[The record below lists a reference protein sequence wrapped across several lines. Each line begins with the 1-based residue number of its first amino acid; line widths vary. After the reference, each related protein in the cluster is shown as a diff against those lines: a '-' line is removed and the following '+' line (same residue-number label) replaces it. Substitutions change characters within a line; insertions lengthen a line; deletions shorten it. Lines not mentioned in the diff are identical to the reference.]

1 MRFHYILL
9 TATLLLAGC
18 DLLADPTEPAI
29 KTPVAW
35 VAPVPAT
42 AEIWPAADW
51 WRRFGSTELDSL
63 ILAAK
68 TDNLDIGMAAARV
81 EQAEAQMRSTSSSLW
96 PQLSLGADASRRGPL
111 DESAAAKER
120 SSSSS
125 GNSNNNNNSGS
136 SSSSSS
142 SSMDT
147 ESYGLSLSA
156 SYEVDFWGRNRAN
169 RTAAL
174 ESLRASV
181 ALTATTAVATT
192 YLQILSLRDQIA
204 IADNNL
210 ANARDVLRVVE
221 AKARLGAVSP
231 ADLAQQTGVV
241 AAQEAVLAPLIQ
253 QERESLNALA
263 VLLGRN
269 PEDLKIKGRSLAE
282 LSVPPITSGMPS
294 ALLERRPDIAQAEA
308 NLAAADANVVA
319 ARAAMLPSVDLSG
332 ALSLETAV
340 LSTLFGPAGAAYSVA
355 GSIMQPIFD
364 GGKLAADADLTEAQ
378 RKELILSYRSVI
390 ITAFSEVENALG
402 AVHALDEQY
411 RLQQVQVE
419 QADIAF
425 RIVSARYKG
434 GTDDLITLL
443 DAQRTLFDAQDALSQ
458 IKLQQLQAIVTLY
471 KALGGGWQQ
480 DQAAKAS

>member
-1 MRFHYILL
+1 MRLLPILL
-9 TATLLLAGC
+9 TSMLLLAGC
-18 DLLADPTEPAI
+18 DLLADPTEPPI

-35 VAPVPAT
+35 VAPVPAS

-51 WRRFGSTELDSL
+51 WRRFGSAELDSL

-68 TDNLDIGMAAARV
+68 ADNLDIGMAAARV
-81 EQAEAQMRSTSSSLW
+81 EQAEAQLRSTSSSLW
-96 PQLSLGADASRRGPL
+96 PQLSLGADASRNGPL
-111 DESAAAKER
+111 DESAAAEER

-125 GNSNNNNNSGS
+125 SSGAS
-136 SSSSSS
+136 SSSSSLH
-142 SSMDT
+142 T

-169 RTAAL
+169 RTAAQ
-174 ESLRASV
+174 ESLRASQFDQQTV
-181 ALTATTAVATT
+181 ALTTTTAVATT

-210 ANARDVLRVVE
+210 ANARDVLRVVA

-269 PEDLKIKGRSLAE
+269 PEDLKVKGRSLAE
-282 LSVPPITSGMPS
+282 LSVPPVTSGIPS

-390 ITAFSEVENALG
+390 IIAFSEVENALG
-402 AVHALDEQY
+402 AVAAFDEQY

-443 DAQRTLFDAQDALSQ
+443 DAQRTLFDAEDALSQ

-480 DQAAKAS
+480 DQAANAP